1 MFPLFYPYG
10 KRIFKLVVYVPAI
23 IISTEGKIGKAS
35 ARSIVGFDIGS
46 IIIAAVQKKILLKG
60 GGHKM
65 AGGFSIEI
73 ENIDK
78 FKDFV
83 FKKFSKINESFI
95 GKKPLMLD
103 SVISPSAVNI
113 EFYNL

>member
-1 MFPLFYPYG
+1 
-10 KRIFKLVVYVPAI
+10 
-23 IISTEGKIGKAS
+23 
-35 ARSIVGFDIGS
+35 
-46 IIIAAVQKKILLKG
+46 
-60 GGHKM
+60 M
-65 AGGFSIEI
+65 AGGFSIET

-113 EFYNL
+113 EFYNKVNLLSPFGSGNPEPKFIIENLKTVNGKIVGEKHKISFDWRGWFNNKINSF